1 MRWEVKLKR
10 NKTGSKVASSARSHI
25 EDLLDEALEETFP
38 ASDSVAV
45 DRIEEKLKPTPDR
58 VISVKRAGKA
68 PRGAK

>member
-1 MRWEVKLKR
+1 MKGS
-10 NKTGSKVASSARSHI
+10 KTGSKVASSVQSHI